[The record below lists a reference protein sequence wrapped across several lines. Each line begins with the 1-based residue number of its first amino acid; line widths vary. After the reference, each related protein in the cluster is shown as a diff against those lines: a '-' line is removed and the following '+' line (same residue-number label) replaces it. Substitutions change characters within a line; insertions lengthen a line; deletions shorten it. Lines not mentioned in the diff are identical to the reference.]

1 MPTRCP
7 SCGGAVARDGEGDGA
22 AIRCHNPACPAKIA
36 RSIIH
41 FASTGAMNVDG
52 LGPSVVTALLE
63 AGLIRDAADLY
74 SLEASRVA
82 TLERMG
88 EKSAANLIAALENS
102 KKAGLEKLLFAF
114 GIRQVGEAAA
124 AQIAARFGT
133 LDRVM
138 EATEEEFLSVE
149 DIGEV
154 TAESLVE
161 FFRSEETARFVEK
174 LKAAGVVTEAVKKQT
189 GDALQGLTFVLTGT
203 LPTLTRDE
211 ASDLIKAAGGKVSG
225 SVSKKTSFVVAG
237 TEAGSKLTRATE
249 LGIPVLDEDALRAML
264 GN

>member
-1 MPTRCP
+1 
-7 SCGGAVARDGEGDGA
+7 
-22 AIRCHNPACPAKIA
+22 
-36 RSIIH
+36 
-41 FASTGAMNVDG
+41 MNVDG

-174 LKAAGVVTEAVKKQT
+174 LKAAGVSTEAVKKQT

-237 TEAGSKLTRATE
+237 TEAGSKLTRANE